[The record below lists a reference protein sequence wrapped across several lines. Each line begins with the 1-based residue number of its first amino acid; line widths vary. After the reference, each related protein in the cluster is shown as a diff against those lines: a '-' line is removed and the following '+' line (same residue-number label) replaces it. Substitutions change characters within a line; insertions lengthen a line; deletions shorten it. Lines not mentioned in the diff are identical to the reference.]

1 MIECFRDKN
10 KCFFH
15 EYIYRGENHL
25 NIGLLGFGTI
35 GTGVYELINLNKG
48 RFAKNLDEKVV
59 ITKILDKDPNKKVA
73 EEDKVARVVTNPDD
87 IMDDPEI
94 EIVIALLGGMDF
106 EYGLIKRALQSGKH
120 VVTANKAV
128 ISEYFEDLLTI
139 AAENNV
145 ILRYEASVGGGIPII
160 GSLKEELKINRVNE
174 IKGILNGTTNF
185 ILSKMTEEGAD
196 FADTLKLAQS
206 IGFAEADPTAD
217 IEGYDVSRKLAI
229 LSSLAYGGIIKDE
242 DVRKRG
248 LSDVR
253 AVDIEMAGDYGYI
266 IKYLGHSVLKE
277 GNQVYTTVEPVMF
290 KEASIMSNVNS
301 EFNIISI
308 VGDIIGELQFYGK
321 GAGKD
326 ATANAVV
333 GDALYII
340 NCIKDNNFPKPLVF
354 RKQLDKKGVGAF
366 KGKYYLRVD
375 IDSHET
381 FEHALNAVDEV
392 CARKN
397 IIVSDNRVFFMTEP
411 VEADVFDAMVAKI
424 KEKQSE
430 CFYARIYE

>member
-1 MIECFRDKN
+1 MIKCFRDKY
-10 KCFFH
+10 KCFFN

-59 ITKILDKDPNKKVA
+59 ITKILDRDPNKKIAGDDNVA
-73 EEDKVARVVTNPDD
+73 CIVTDAD
-87 IMDDPEI
+87 EIMNDPEI
-94 EIVIALLGGMDF
+94 EVVIALLGGMDF
-106 EYGLIKRALQSGKH
+106 EYGLIKKALQSKKH

-128 ISEYFEDLLTI
+128 ISEYFEELLTI

-160 GSLKEELKINRVNE
+160 ASLKEELKINRINE

-196 FADTLKLAQS
+196 FDDTLKVAQS

-229 LSSLAYGGIIKDE
+229 LSSLAYRGIVKDE
-242 DVRKRG
+242 DVTKRG

-253 AVDIEMAGDYGYI
+253 AVDIEMAGDFGYI
-266 IKYLGHSVLKE
+266 IKYLGHSILE
-277 GNQVYTTVEPVMF
+277 ENNQVYSTVEPVLF

-340 NCIKDNNFPKPLVF
+340 NCIRDNNYPKPLTF
-354 RKQLDKKGVGAF
+354 KKKLDKRGVEAF
-366 KGKYYLRVD
+366 KGRYYLRVD
-375 IDSHET
+375 IDSHDT
-381 FEHALNAVDEV
+381 FEHVLNIVDSV
-392 CARKN
+392 CNRKN
-397 IIVSDNRVFFMTEP
+397 IIVSDNRVFFMTEEIRADIFDTM
-411 VEADVFDAMVAKI
+411 VEKI
-424 KEKQSE
+424 KEKQTE
-430 CFYARIYE
+430 LFYARIYE

>member
-1 MIECFRDKN
+1 MCIRD
-10 KCFFH
+10 
-15 EYIYRGENHL
+15 R
-25 NIGLLGFGTI
+25 
-35 GTGVYELINLNKG
+35 
-48 RFAKNLDEKVV
+48 
-59 ITKILDKDPNKKVA
+59 
-73 EEDKVARVVTNPDD
+73 
-87 IMDDPEI
+87 
-94 EIVIALLGGMDF
+94 
-106 EYGLIKRALQSGKH
+106 
-120 VVTANKAV
+120 
-128 ISEYFEDLLTI
+128 TI

-366 KGKYYLRVD
+366 KGKYYP
-375 IDSHET
+375 
-381 FEHALNAVDEV
+381 
-392 CARKN
+392 
-397 IIVSDNRVFFMTEP
+397 VSYTHLP
-411 VEADVFDAMVAKI
+411 SAGWHL
-424 KEKQSE
+424 
-430 CFYARIYE
+430 CFCRELIFCTGRISRMR

>member
-1 MIECFRDKN
+1 M
-10 KCFFH
+10 
-15 EYIYRGENHL
+15 

-48 RFAKNLDEKVV
+48 RFAKNLDEPVK
-59 ITKILDKDPNKKVA
+59 ITKILDRDPNKKVA
-73 EEDKVARVVTNPDD
+73 ENDQFAQIVTDADLILNDPD
-87 IMDDPEI
+87 I
-94 EIVIALLGGMDF
+94 EVIIALLGGMDF
-106 EYGLIKRALQSGKH
+106 EYSMIKKALQKGKH

-128 ISEYFEDLLTI
+128 ISEYFEELLTL
-139 AAENNV
+139 AEENNV

-196 FADTLKLAQS
+196 FDDTLRLAQS

-229 LSSLAYGGIIKDE
+229 LSSLAYGGIVKDADIK
-242 DVRKRG
+242 KRG
-248 LSDVR
+248 LQTVR
-253 AVDIEMAGDYGYI
+253 AVDIEMAGEFGYI
-266 IKYLGHSVLKE
+266 IKYLGHSVLKNGSE
-277 GNQVYTTVEPVMF
+277 FYGTVEPVLF

-308 VGDIIGELQFYGK
+308 VGDVIGELQFYGK

-340 NCIKDNNFPKPLVF
+340 NCIRENNYPKPTHFPKTLS
-354 RKQLDKKGVGAF
+354 KKGIKAF

-375 IDSHET
+375 IKDHAA
-381 FEHALNAVDEV
+381 FEMVMNLVDNL
-392 CARKN
+392 CDRKN
-397 IIVSDNRVFFMTEP
+397 IIVSDDRLFAMTES
-411 VEADVFDAMVAKI
+411 VDAKTFDAMADI
-424 KEKQSE
+424 LKEKQFD

>member
-1 MIECFRDKN
+1 M
-10 KCFFH
+10 
-15 EYIYRGENHL
+15 

-59 ITKILDKDPNKKVA
+59 ITKILDRDPNKKIAGDDNVA
-73 EEDKVARVVTNPDD
+73 CIVTDAD
-87 IMDDPEI
+87 EIMNDPEI
-94 EIVIALLGGMDF
+94 EVVIALLGGMDF
-106 EYGLIKRALQSGKH
+106 EYGLIKKALQSKKH

-128 ISEYFEDLLTI
+128 ISEYFEELLTI

-160 GSLKEELKINRVNE
+160 ASLKEELKINRINE

-196 FADTLKLAQS
+196 FDDTLKVAQS

-229 LSSLAYGGIIKDE
+229 LSSLAYRCIVKDE
-242 DVRKRG
+242 DVTKRG

-253 AVDIEMAGDYGYI
+253 AVDIEMAGDFGYI
-266 IKYLGHSVLKE
+266 IKYLGHSILE
-277 GNQVYTTVEPVMF
+277 ENNQVYSTVEPVLF

-340 NCIKDNNFPKPLVF
+340 NCIRDNTYPKPLTF
-354 RKQLDKKGVGAF
+354 KKKLDKRGVEAF
-366 KGKYYLRVD
+366 KGRYYLRVD
-375 IDSHET
+375 I
-381 FEHALNAVDEV
+381 
-392 CARKN
+392 
-397 IIVSDNRVFFMTEP
+397 
-411 VEADVFDAMVAKI
+411 
-424 KEKQSE
+424 
-430 CFYARIYE
+430 